1 MYVHFKRC
9 YFDCSAARGI
19 FFAQSPHPRT
29 RLNLRHLDSSSH
41 SAWRWGSR
49 SAGSFLQLNQEMNP
63 FPLWDFISP
72 TELPGRI
79 GATVFISERIHRG
92 FLDRGMVLVCV
103 SSFLHQNKL
112 AGRKKPCSMPNKYM
126 LYAFLAK
133 KQWQNMVGR
142 FLCVA
147 HTWIRQYIYIHTHS
161 LEIGCFT
168 IYNSY

>member
-1 MYVHFKRC
+1 MKN
-9 YFDCSAARGI
+9 FDCSAARGI

-41 SAWRWGSR
+41 SAWRWGSL
-49 SAGSFLQLNQEMNP
+49 AGSFLQLNQEMKP
-63 FPLWDFISP
+63 FPLWNFISP

-79 GATVFISERIHRG
+79 GATVFISERIDRE

-103 SSFLHQNKL
+103 SSSLHQNKL
-112 AGRKKPCSMPNKYM
+112 AGRKEPCSMPNKYM

-133 KQWQNMVGR
+133 KQWQNMVGC
-142 FLCVA
+142 FFVCGTYLDK
-147 HTWIRQYIYIHTHS
+147 TIYIYIYIHTHS